1 MKDAFYTLMA
11 LAIATCIS
19 ILLGFDPI
27 VVNNAETEPHQI
39 ADTSVSTESAVKE
52 TISETEPVETVE
64 TEPAY
69 EYTAEELD
77 LLARIINAE
86 AGSSWIPDEV
96 QLYVGS
102 VVLNRVKSDR
112 FPDTIK
118 GVIYQKGQYSPTW
131 NGAIKKNP
139 SQRAIDNARY
149 LLENGSTLPENVV
162 FQANFRQGSGVYYK
176 YYDDTLGTTTYFC
189 YI

>member
-1 MKDAFYTLMA
+1 MKDAFCIL
-11 LAIATCIS
+11 LVVVVIACYS
-19 ILLGFDPI
+19 ILWTGTNSAEGDI
-27 VVNNAETEPHQI
+27 VDETTPVVETGAVTEAPATEAVAETEYVEPTEI
-39 ADTSVSTESAVKE
+39 ETSYTE
-52 TISETEPVETVE
+52 
-64 TEPAY
+64 
-69 EYTAEELD
+69 EELD

-118 GVIYQKGQYSPTW
+118 DVIYQKGQYSPTW
-131 NGAIKKNP
+131 NGSINKKP
-139 SQRAIDNARY
+139 SQRAIDNAKY
-149 LLENGSTLPENVV
+149 LLENGSVLPDGVV
-162 FQANFRQGSGVYYK
+162 FQANFRQGSSVYYK
-176 YYDDTLGTTTYFC
+176 YYDKTLGTTTYFC